1 MPARPA
7 LQVTISQET
16 STEMD
21 VSVIE
26 KNNRQFFMV
35 GTIVDHS
42 NDIKSSKLCGSWFH
56 LSFEHFDVISMIDK
70 GIDHGKL

>member
-1 MPARPA
+1 MPAKPA

-21 VSVIE
+21 ISVIE

-42 NDIKSSKLCGSWFH
+42 NDIKSSKLCKTPAARGST
-56 LSFEHFDVISMIDK
+56 
-70 GIDHGKL
+70 